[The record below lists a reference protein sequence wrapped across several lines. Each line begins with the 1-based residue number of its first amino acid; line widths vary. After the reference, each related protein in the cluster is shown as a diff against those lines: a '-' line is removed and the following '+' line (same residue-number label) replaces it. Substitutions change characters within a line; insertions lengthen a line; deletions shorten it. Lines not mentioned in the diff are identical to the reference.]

1 MTQIAS
7 VSHRDLQKRRNKLR
21 RQKKIKIVQTIWQ
34 TFAVSSMAAGLL
46 WVVFQ
51 PIWVLKAPK
60 QILVSGNQLLDDK
73 VIHSTMTLSY
83 PQSLW
88 RIEPSEITKSLTK
101 QPAIA
106 QAAVS
111 RRLFPPG
118 LIVQVKERV
127 PVAIVKKS
135 LSSDKNSFSGLLDAN
150 GNWIPVGKDKSLNP
164 NFDLP
169 NLSVIGY
176 SNKYRSSWILIYQA
190 LRQTSIQ
197 VRVIDFQSPTNIVLK
212 TELGNVF
219 LGSPSPNLPDQIRTL
234 AQMRQIKTQLNL
246 EQIDHIDLR
255 NPKKP
260 LVQMN
265 HNKSKD

>member
-7 VSHRDLQKRRNKLR
+7 VSHRDLEKRRNKLR
-21 RQKKIKIVQTIWQ
+21 RQKQVKIIQTIWQ
-34 TFAVSSMAAGLL
+34 TFAVSSMAVGLL

-60 QILVSGNQLLDDK
+60 QIIVSGNRLFEDK
-73 VIHSTMTLSY
+73 AIHSAMTLSY
-83 PQSLW
+83 PRSLW
-88 RIEPSEITKSLTK
+88 RIEPSKITESLIK

-106 QAAVS
+106 QAVVS

-118 LIVQVKERV
+118 LIVQVKERI
-127 PVAIVKKS
+127 PVAIAKKP
-135 LSSDKNSFSGLLDAN
+135 SSADKNSFYGLIDAK
-150 GNWIPVGKDKSLNP
+150 GNWIPVEKDTSLNP
-164 NFDLP
+164 SFGLP

-176 SNKYRSSWILIYQA
+176 TEKYRSSWNLLYKS

-197 VRVIDFQSPTNIVLK
+197 VTVIEFKNPGNLVLK
-212 TELGNVF
+212 TELGNVL
-219 LGSPSPNLPDQIRTL
+219 LGSPSGNLPEQIKTL
-234 AQMRQIKTQLNL
+234 AQMGQIKTQLNL
-246 EQIDHIDLR
+246 ERVNYIDLR

-265 HNKSKD
+265 HKKSKD

>member
-7 VSHRDLQKRRNKLR
+7 VSRRDLQKRRNKLR
-21 RQKKIKIVQTIWQ
+21 RQKQIKIVQAIWQ

-46 WVVFQ
+46 WAVFQ

-60 QILVSGNQLLDDK
+60 QITVSGNRLLNDK
-73 VIHSTMTLSY
+73 VIHSNIALSY
-83 PQSLW
+83 PKSLW
-88 RIEPSEITKSLTK
+88 RIEPSEIAKSLNK

-106 QAAVS
+106 QAVVS

-127 PVAIVKKS
+127 PVAIAKKS
-135 LSSDKNSFSGLLDAN
+135 LSSDKNSFSGLIDAD
-150 GNWIPVGKDKSLNP
+150 GNWIAVGKDTSLNP
-164 NFDLP
+164 SFGLP
-169 NLSVIGY
+169 NISVIGY
-176 SNKYRSSWILIYQA
+176 AEKYRSSWILLYKA
-190 LRQTSIQ
+190 LRETSIQ
-197 VRVIDFQSPTNIVLK
+197 VTAIDFQSPTNLVLK

-219 LGSPSPNLPDQIRTL
+219 LGSPSSNLPDQIRTL
-234 AQMRQIKTQLNL
+234 AQMRQIKTKLNL
-246 EQIDHIDLR
+246 DRIDYIDLT

-265 HNKSKD
+265 HKTNKN